1 MTKFLIVG
9 LLTLISASA
18 WSDTIPGA
26 ESVLQFSKHADSF
39 ASKVGSRYIKFVP
52 EDVTFPDGP
61 QKAKFERA
69 LEIMEEVI
77 NSEEFKIKVIGYERN
92 GNRSYQKNYLWND
105 SQRRLSNE
113 DIYEIIM
120 NGDEKMRPG
129 TPGEMNFNSWVRVC
143 NRLQMATIWCRQ
155 VIGSTT
161 PDTDHMIKLN
171 WTFYRNFETHQMVS
185 NMVHEWIHLLGF
197 LHGNDRIT
205 EEVPYVVGGIAGAV
219 AKRME
224 IQSRRPADNSLSN

>member
-1 MTKFLIVG
+1 M
-9 LLTLISASA
+9 LTLFSANL

-26 ESVLQFSKHADSF
+26 QPVLNFSKDAEGF

-52 EDVTFPDGP
+52 ENVTFPDGP
-61 QKAKFERA
+61 QKIKFERA
-69 LEIMEEVI
+69 LAIMEEVM
-77 NSEEFKIKVIGYERN
+77 NSEEFKVKVIGYERN
-92 GNRSYQKNYLWND
+92 GNRSYQKNYLWNE
-105 SQRRLSNE
+105 SQKRLSNE
-113 DIYEIIM
+113 DIYEVIM
-120 NGDEKMRPG
+120 NGDEKMRAG
-129 TPGEMNFNSWVRVC
+129 TPGEMNFNSWVKVC
-143 NRLQMATIWCRQ
+143 NTLQMATIWCRQ

-161 PDTDHMIKLN
+161 PDTSHVIKLN

-219 AKRME
+219 AKKFEM
-224 IQSRRPADNSLSN
+224 